1 MRFLLTTNDQ
11 KFLSYFETL
20 FHIIKVRVFMRSYC
34 VNAYRMVVKRCIS
47 NLFSFPNI
55 SGLLR
60 VYLQNIPTK
69 RRVFQLKNVLVVFS
83 FHQYKA

>member
-20 FHIIKVRVFMRSYC
+20 YHIIKVFMRSYC

-47 NLFSFPNI
+47 NLFSFSNI

-69 RRVFQLKNVLVVFS
+69 RRVFQLKNV
-83 FHQYKA
+83 